1 MTSIVIPNIPFYLSN
16 GIIKEFKEDL
26 EAKDTHTSLLNN
38 CFDEIYDKE
47 RMIHEQVTTNLIY
60 NLRICYESIQLY
72 KENLDDDVYLHMLH
86 NDISESIQEIETSYY
101 LRGEDFFYRSTYHY
115 GYECYEE
122 LMDFIA
128 VSPDI
133 IDNLIELY
141 QDKHQAMLYNDEELP
156 DVYDQYWNGEEQEKY
171 DDEEKV
177 LSFAETIYGE

>member
-1 MTSIVIPNIPFYLSN
+1 MSSSELLIIPGIPYYLSN

-47 RMIHEQVTTNLIY
+47 RMIHEQVTSNLIY

-86 NDISESIQEIETSYY
+86 NDISEAIQEIETCYY

-141 QDKHQAMLYNDEELP
+141 QDKHQTMLYNDE
-156 DVYDQYWNGEEQEKY
+156 N
-171 DDEEKV
+171 DDD
-177 LSFAETIYGE
+177 AW

>member
-16 GIIKEFKEDL
+16 GIIKDFKEDL
-26 EAKDTHTSLLNN
+26 EAKDTHTSLLNS

-47 RMIHEQVTTNLIY
+47 RRIHEQVTTNLIY
-60 NLRICYESIQLY
+60 NLTVCYESIQSY
-72 KENLDDDVYLHMLH
+72 KENLDDDLYLHMLH
-86 NDISESIQEIETSYY
+86 NDISEAIQEIEISYY

-122 LMDFIA
+122 LMDFIT

-141 QDKHQAMLYNDEELP
+141 QDKHQVNLYNDEE
-156 DVYDQYWNGEEQEKY
+156 
-171 DDEEKV
+171 DED
-177 LSFAETIYGE
+177 AW